1 MQTQYG
7 QADERNFVIRAKNIF
22 LVHIDVKKL
31 MQRAEIAHPPMIGF
45 RIQLSGKAR
54 PTEA

>member
-7 QADERNFVIRAKNIF
+7 QADERDFVIHAKNIF

-31 MQRAEIAHPPMIGF
+31 MQRAEIAHPPMIG
-45 RIQLSGKAR
+45 SGFNYAVKAR